1 MFMHDEGTMVDSL
14 GQAAFAAFLELIHME
29 LLEVILIGAL
39 LVTLIVSAAFIDR
52 CLRAM
57 RKHDLDLERSER
69 EALLDLAHRG
79 ESL

>member
-14 GQAAFAAFLELIHME
+14 GQAAFAAFFELIR
-29 LLEVILIGAL
+29 LEPRLMILIGVMLA
-39 LVTLIVSAAFIDR
+39 TLIVSAAFIDR

-79 ESL
+79 ELL